1 MFCRNQLGQLANI
14 QDRLE
19 KKGIGLA
26 AISVDEPEDS
36 IKFAGQIGARYPLL
50 RDDGLKVSIAYGVA
64 MEGRDI
70 PVPAVFVVLP
80 DGRIFWR
87 QVGESVS
94 DRPTNAQILD
104 VVDRAVAASA
114 GARPLSPPPG

>member
-1 MFCRNQLGQLANI
+1 
-14 QDRLE
+14 
-19 KKGIGLA
+19 
-26 AISVDEPEDS
+26 VDEPEDT

-50 RDDGLKVSIAYGVA
+50 RDEGLEVALAYGVA

-87 QVGESVS
+87 QIGESVS
-94 DRPTNAQILD
+94 DRPTNAEILD
-104 VVDRAVAASA
+104 VLDRARAA
-114 GARPLSPPPG
+114 AR